1 MSDRIGEGAQCGGNL
16 TNGHR
21 CSPALAT
28 SELAAPTGSD
38 ILCKLVGADMGDDTI
53 TLQLPPGM
61 RPRGMVIGEMII
73 IQRHCPNAE
82 VREPSHE

>member
-1 MSDRIGEGAQCGGNL
+1 METEQSKSQQQPTAPGAGG
-16 TNGHR
+16 G
-21 CSPALAT
+21 
-28 SELAAPTGSD
+28 LAAPTGSD

-73 IQRHCPNAE
+73 IQRHCPNE
-82 VREPSHE
+82 KGEL